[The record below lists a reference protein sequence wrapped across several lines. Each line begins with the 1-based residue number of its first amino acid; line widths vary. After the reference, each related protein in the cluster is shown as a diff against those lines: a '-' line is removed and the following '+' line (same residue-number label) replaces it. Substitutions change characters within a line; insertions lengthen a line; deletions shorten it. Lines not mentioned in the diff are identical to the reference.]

1 MRKGRRDG
9 EEDATTG
16 DSLQSDKGEKMN
28 EDVREEF
35 KRILGMIS
43 DLGKTMKELAEC
55 VAQLEAQR
63 EVDHAD

>member
-1 MRKGRRDG
+1 
-9 EEDATTG
+9 
-16 DSLQSDKGEKMN
+16 MN

-63 EVDHAD
+63 DIDHAD